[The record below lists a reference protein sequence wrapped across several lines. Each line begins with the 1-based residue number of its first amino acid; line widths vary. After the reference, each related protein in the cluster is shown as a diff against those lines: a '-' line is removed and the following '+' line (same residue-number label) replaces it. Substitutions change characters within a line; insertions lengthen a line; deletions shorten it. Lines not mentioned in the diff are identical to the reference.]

1 MSTLSC
7 KILYFTEQQPPATLD
22 LADRSYT
29 VVQLSDSDK
38 LEIAKYLDRVSNLS
52 YPYKNAGLG
61 LQCHLSADS
70 LFQKSTDTQN
80 TNYFLQ
86 ASYFVGVSR
95 LTQDVVAV
103 VKPKQNYDYLR
114 ILDMSLKYISDDEF
128 KYCAESYGI
137 DFNSE
142 QIELDESVKDLL
154 SPLLIVQYIAI
165 LDKITKRG
173 LRKGYVYHEENLQS
187 KIKGSI
193 KISKNIHENLI
204 KQRYDKTVCCFSE
217 FTEDIP
223 ENRLLKKALEFSLKL
238 LNNLPKNEE
247 LYEYISH
254 KSKFLINCFSNV
266 SSDIKVSEMKTL
278 KFNKIF
284 VLYKDA
290 ITLAKLILRRCD
302 YSIEKATSIH
312 STYPYWID
320 MSKMYELYVL
330 GFLRKVYG
338 DSIKFQVSGYHGTRV
353 DFIRKGS
360 DEESSWIIDAK
371 YKPRYDGSNKY
382 MLNDIEEISRY
393 ARDEI
398 ILSELYGCVRN
409 DVDNKPTPYCI
420 IIHPQSSTFEKIED
434 RAFASEKQA
443 PILTI
448 KGMIDKQILTK
459 IKGFSKFYKMRVEL
473 PVSSNIL

>member
-1 MSTLSC
+1 MSSSSC
-7 KILYFTEQQPPATLD
+7 KILYFTEQQPITALD
-22 LADRSYT
+22 SDDSNHTYFKLT
-29 VVQLSDSDK
+29 DSDK
-38 LEIAKYLDRVSNLS
+38 LNIAKYLDKVSNLS
-52 YPYKNAGLG
+52 YPNKNVGLG
-61 LQCHLSADS
+61 LQCHLSSDNFFRKPTDS
-70 LFQKSTDTQN
+70 MN
-80 TNYFLQ
+80 TRYFLQ

-142 QIELDESVKDLL
+142 QIELDENVKDLL
-154 SPLLIVQYIAI
+154 SPLLVVQYITI

-193 KISKNIHENLI
+193 KISKNLHENLI
-204 KQRYDKTVCCFSE
+204 KQRYDKNVCCFSE

-247 LYEYISH
+247 LYEYIRH
-254 KSKFLINCFSNV
+254 KSRFLINCFSNV

-290 ITLAKLILRRCD
+290 IALAKLILRRCD

-320 MSKMYELYVL
+320 MSKIYELYVL
-330 GFLRKVYG
+330 GILRKVYG
-338 DSIKFQVSGYHGTRV
+338 DSIKFQVSGYYGTRV

-371 YKPRYDGSNKY
+371 YKPRYDCNNKY
-382 MLNDIEEISRY
+382 MLRDIEEISRY
-393 ARDEI
+393 ARDEK
-398 ILSELYGCVRN
+398 ILSELYGCVSN
-409 DVDNKPTPYCI
+409 DADNMATPNCI
-420 IIHPQSSTFEKIED
+420 IIHPQESTFIKLNYT
-434 RAFASEKQA
+434 ASFSEKED
-443 PILTI
+443 PNLTI
-448 KGMIDKQILTK
+448 KDMKDKKVLTK
-459 IKGFSKFYKMRVEL
+459 IDEFSKFYKMRVEL
-473 PVSSNIL
+473 PLSCSIH